1 MLYPDFHEL
10 VRMGSKPNRLE
21 LASNRP
27 TLAAASGNYASP
39 FRGQGLTFHEVR
51 DYRAGDDIRNIDW
64 RVTARMNKP
73 YMKVFT
79 EDRERTVMLCVDA
92 NVAMRFGTR
101 STFKSIQAAR
111 AAALIGRLANGSH
124 DRVGCVVFGDVP
136 EGLQFFRPARSR
148 RALWQALQLLSRP
161 KTGDHKEAVPL
172 ETALQ
177 NINPIAPTGSLIFII
192 SDFYSIGESLE
203 KNLTN
208 LRHRADIILVRIDD
222 PADGL
227 IPPIG
232 SVWFSDENDQ
242 AVAIDT
248 DSRAGQE
255 AYARQWQDS
264 RARLENICLRCGI
277 NIIGLHTDRDV
288 HDDLVPALRY
298 LGQARRR

>member
-1 MLYPDFHEL
+1 
-10 VRMGSKPNRLE
+10 
-21 LASNRP
+21 
-27 TLAAASGNYASP
+27 
-39 FRGQGLTFHEVR
+39 
-51 DYRAGDDIRNIDW
+51 
-64 RVTARMNKP
+64 MNKP